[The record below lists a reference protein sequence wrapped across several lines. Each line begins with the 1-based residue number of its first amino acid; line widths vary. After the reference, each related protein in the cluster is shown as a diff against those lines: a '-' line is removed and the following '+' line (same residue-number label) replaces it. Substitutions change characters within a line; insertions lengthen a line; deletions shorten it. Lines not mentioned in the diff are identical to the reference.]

1 MARPETPH
9 QKVRN
14 MPRLLGLFLT
24 GIFLLPFQFAT
35 AQDTIDLDTP
45 EKRISYAIGQNIGG
59 QIKADFGEGEFDFE
73 TFSRA
78 LSDVMQGDGGQLSDD
93 ELNTIFTEFQA
104 ARQAKAQAAAEEAA
118 QETIAEGTAFLA
130 EQVTKEGV
138 QATDSGLLYQVTTQ
152 GDGAKPTAADTVTV
166 HYTGRLLDGTV
177 FDSSVAR
184 GEPATFPV
192 SGVIPGWTEALQL
205 MQVGST
211 WEVWIPQ
218 ELGYGARGAG
228 GDIPPYAVL
237 NFTIE
242 LLGIQGQ

>member
-1 MARPETPH
+1 MT
-9 QKVRN
+9 
-14 MPRLLGLFLT
+14 RLT
-24 GIFLLPFQFAT
+24 VACAT
-35 AQDTIDLDTP
+35 VAAAATLAFTAAAQDTIPLDTP
-45 EKRISYAIGQNIGG
+45 EKRLSYAIGQNIASQIQNDFKDGG
-59 QIKADFGEGEFDFE
+59 FDVDI
-73 TFSRA
+73 FSRA
-78 LSDVMQGDGGQLSDD
+78 IDDVLRGEGGQMSDEQLSAAFD
-93 ELNTIFTEFQA
+93 EFRA
-104 ARQAKAQAAAEEAA
+104 AQQAAADAAAKEAA
-118 QETIAEGTAFLA
+118 ADGVAFLA
-130 EQVTKEGV
+130 EHAKTDGI

-152 GDGAKPTAADTVTV
+152 GDGATPTAADTVTV

-184 GEPATFPV
+184 GQPATFPV

-228 GDIPPYAVL
+228 NDIPPYAVL

-242 LLGIQGQ
+242 LIGIQGQ